1 MSSTIQVT
9 VDDELRQDSD
19 KLFKG
24 LGTDT
29 TSAIRIFLKQ
39 AVMYQGFPFEIR
51 LAQKNPYAPL
61 TEEQFYEKLAKSRKA
76 AAAGK
81 VRDADDMISDMRKK
95 YGL

>member
-1 MSSTIQVT
+1 MSTTIQVT
-9 VDDELRQDSD
+9 VDDELRHESD

-24 LGTDT
+24 LGIDT

-51 LAQKNPYAPL
+51 MTHKDPYAPL
-61 TEEQFYEKLAKSRKA
+61 TEDQFYSKLTNSRKA
-76 AAAGK
+76 AADG
-81 VRDADDMISDMRKK
+81 RLRNADDMIADMREK

>member
-51 LAQKNPYAPL
+51 LTQNPYTPL
-61 TEEQFYEKLAKSRKA
+61 SEEQFYEKLAKSRKA

-81 VRDADDMISDMRKK
+81 VRDADDMVADMRKK

>member
-9 VDDELRQDSD
+9 VDEKLRQDSD

-39 AVMYQGFPFEIR
+39 AVLYQGFPFEIR
-51 LAQKNPYAPL
+51 LTHKDPYVPL
-61 TEEQFYEKLAKSRKA
+61 NEEQFYEKLAKSKKA
-76 AAAGK
+76 ADEGRI
-81 VRDADDMISDMRKK
+81 RDADDMIADMREK

>member
-51 LAQKNPYAPL
+51 LTQNPYAPL

-81 VRDADDMISDMRKK
+81 VRDADEMVADMRKK